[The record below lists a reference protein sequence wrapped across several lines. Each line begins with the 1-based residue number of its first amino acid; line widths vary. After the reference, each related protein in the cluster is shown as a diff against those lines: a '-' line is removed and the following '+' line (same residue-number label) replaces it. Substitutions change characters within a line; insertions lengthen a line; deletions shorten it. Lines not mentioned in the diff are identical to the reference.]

1 MQVTVENEKENV
13 VKLDITVPAQEA
25 TDAYNN
31 AVKRISQYVNID
43 GFRKGKAPRELVE
56 KHVGVDRIKQEAL
69 EGLMPRMISQAIDEN
84 KLDVITQPYITSYD
98 YNIGEDLKVTAKVET
113 RPEVTLGEYKGL
125 TVEVEDT
132 PIEEGALDKALDNL
146 RRQHAENKIITDRE
160 TKDTDI
166 VRIDFDGYLGEEKI
180 KGGEGKNYPL
190 DLGNSSFIPG
200 FAEQL
205 VGKKLNDEFSIE
217 VTFPE
222 EYHDEKLK
230 GQKATFKIK
239 INEIS
244 ERILPELNDEF
255 VAKVGP
261 FKTVDDL
268 KADIQKYL
276 DQAREN
282 ANKNNSENEVFKAA
296 IANASV
302 EIPQAMIDREAQSL
316 LAEYKNR
323 LAAQGISWEM
333 VTKTQNEEEFT
344 KHLNEDAQ
352 IRIKNSLVIDKIA
365 KVENLQLERADLD
378 KKFAELSAAYRISQQ
393 DLYKQIGKNP
403 EILSSLSQQAMNDKV
418 REFLV
423 SNNTV
428 NIVAPKKAKA
438 SKKAKAENTEETT
451 TEE

>member
-1 MQVTVENEKENV
+1 MQVTVENENENV

-205 VGKKLNDEFSIE
+205 VGKKLNEEFSIE

-428 NIVAPKKAKA
+428 NIVAPKKAKS
-438 SKKAKAENTEETT
+438 SKKAKAEQTEETT
-451 TEE
+451 EE

>member
-1 MQVTVENEKENV
+1 MQVTLENENENV
-13 VKLDITVPAQEA
+13 VKLDITVPAKEA
-25 TDAYNN
+25 AEAYNN
-31 AVKRISQYVNID
+31 AVRKISQYVNID
-43 GFRKGKAPRELVE
+43 GFRKGKAPKELVE
-56 KHVGVDRIKQEAL
+56 RHVGVERIKQEAL
-69 EGLMPRMISQAIDEN
+69 EGIMPRVLSQAIDEN
-84 KLDVITQPYITSYD
+84 QLDIITQPYITSYD
-98 YNIGEDLKVTAKVET
+98 YNVGEDLKVTAKVET
-113 RPEVTLGEYKGL
+113 RPEVTLGQYKGL
-125 TVEVEDT
+125 SVDVQDT
-132 PIEEGALDKALDNL
+132 PIAADAMDKALENL
-146 RRQHAENKIITDRE
+146 RTQHAEIKLVTDRE
-160 TKDTDI
+160 TNATDL
-166 VRIDFDGYLGEEKI
+166 VKIDFDGSVNGEKI

-190 DLGNSSFIPG
+190 DLGNSNFIPG

-205 VGKKLNDEFSIE
+205 VGHKLNEEFDIE

-222 EYHDEKLK
+222 EYHDETLK

-244 ERILPELNDEF
+244 ERILPELTDEF

-276 DQAREN
+276 DEAREN

-296 IANASV
+296 IANATV

-333 VTKTQNEEEFT
+333 VQKSQSEEEFT

-365 KVENLQLERADLD
+365 KIEKIELQRADLD

-418 REFLV
+418 REFLL

-428 NIVAPKKAKA
+428 KIVAPKKEKA
-438 SKKAKAENTEETT
+438 SKSKKSEE
-451 TEE
+451 

>member
-1 MQVTVENEKENV
+1 MQVTLENEKENV
-13 VKLDITVPAQEA
+13 VKLDITVPAKEA
-25 TDAYNN
+25 ADAYNQ

-43 GFRKGKAPRELVE
+43 GFRKGKAPRQVVE
-56 KHVGVDRIKQEAL
+56 RHVGVERIKQEAL
-69 EGLMPRMISQAIDEN
+69 EGLMPRVLSQAIDEN
-84 KLDVITQPYITSYD
+84 KLDVITQPYITSYN
-98 YNIGEDLKVTAKVET
+98 YTVGEDLKVTAKVET

-125 TVEVEDT
+125 TVEVEDS
-132 PIEEGALDKALDNL
+132 PVAEDSMDKALDAL
-146 RRQHAENKIITDRE
+146 RNQYAETKIITDRA

-166 VRIDFDGYLGEEKI
+166 VKIDFDGYVNGEKI

-190 DLGNSSFIPG
+190 DLAHSNFIPG

-205 VGKKLNDEFSIE
+205 AGKNLNEEFDIE

-222 EYHDEKLK
+222 DYHDETLK

-244 ERILPELNDEF
+244 ERVIPELTDEF
-255 VAKVGP
+255 VQKTGP
-261 FKTVDDL
+261 FKTVDEL

-276 DQAREN
+276 EEAREN
-282 ANKNNSENEVFKAA
+282 TNKNNSENEVFKKV
-296 IANASV
+296 IENASV
-302 EIPQAMIDREAQSL
+302 EIPESMIEREAQSL
-316 LAEYKNR
+316 TAEYKNR

-333 VTKTQNEEEFT
+333 ITKAQDENELL
-344 KHLNEDAQ
+344 KNIHDDAK

-365 KVENLQLERADLD
+365 KVEDLKLERTDLD

-418 REFLV
+418 RDFLLA
-423 SNNTV
+423 NNNV
-428 NIVAPKKAKA
+428 KIVAPKK
-438 SKKAKAENTEETT
+438 KKEKKEKVEEK
-451 TEE
+451 

>member
-1 MQVTVENEKENV
+1 MQVSLENEKENV
-13 VKLDITVPAQEA
+13 VKMDITVSAKEA
-25 TDAYNN
+25 AEAYNN
-31 AVKRISQYVNID
+31 AVKRISQYVNVA
-43 GFRKGKAPRELVE
+43 GFRKGKAPRELIE
-56 KHVGVDRIKQEAL
+56 RQVGIERIKQEAL
-69 EGLMPRMISQAIDEN
+69 EGLMPRVLSQAIDEN

-98 YNIGEDLKVTAKVET
+98 FNVGNDLKVTAMVET

-125 TVEVEDT
+125 EVKVEDS
-132 PIEEGALDKALDNL
+132 PVDAEALDKAIENL
-146 RRQHAENKIITDRE
+146 RMQHAETNIITDRE
-160 TKDTDI
+160 TVATDI
-166 VRIDFDGYLGEEKI
+166 VKIDFDGSVNGEKI

-190 DLGNSSFIPG
+190 DLGHSTFIPG

-205 VGKKLNDEFSIE
+205 VGKKLNDEFDIE

-222 EYHDEKLK
+222 DYHDEKLK
-230 GQKATFKIK
+230 GQKAVFKIK

-244 ERILPELNDEF
+244 ERILPELTDEF

-276 DQAREN
+276 DEAREN
-282 ANKNNSENEVFKAA
+282 ANKSNSENEVFKQV

-302 EIPQAMIDREAQSL
+302 EIPQSMIDREAKSL

-323 LAAQGISWEM
+323 LAAQGISWDM
-333 VTKTQNEEEFT
+333 IVKNQGEEEFT
-344 KHLNEDAQ
+344 KHLNEDAT

-365 KVENLQLERADLD
+365 KVENLKLEREDLD

-418 REFLV
+418 RDFLLA
-423 SNNTV
+423 NNKV
-428 NIVAPKKAKA
+428 EIVAPKKSK
-438 SKKAKAENTEETT
+438 SKKVEDK
-451 TEE
+451 